1 MRFDAIG
8 RRIPGRSQYL
18 PRNVSTRNIAHVRLY
33 VDRILITSPASTPT
47 KVLERISSYLSS
59 LRAAL
64 HITAGQT
71 HALTGSVTV
80 RTEIVSH
87 VGGNCASMVAL
98 LMQVVQPDVVLVT
111 YDALT
116 SDISQLQPI
125 EWEAIVVDERNRI
138 QPSLS
143 KAHQAL
149 RELDANFRLLL
160 ASGNPTKVCFCRVI
174 CCQTHEDVALLL
186 AAAKDDQKINCTLV
200 REVHLRLSNTL
211 SYSALVT

>member
-1 MRFDAIG
+1 MH
-8 RRIPGRSQYL
+8 L
-18 PRNVSTRNIAHVRLY
+18 P
-33 VDRILITSPASTPT
+33 
-47 KVLERISSYLSS
+47 
-59 LRAAL
+59 AAL
-64 HITAGQT
+64 HITAGQM

-80 RTEIVSH
+80 PTENVLH
-87 VGGNCASMVAL
+87 VGGKFAIVVAL

-149 RELDANFRLLL
+149 RELEANFKLLL
-160 ASGNPTKVCFCRVI
+160 ASGNPTKVGFSESVKHMKMLPCFLQLQKMAR
-174 CCQTHEDVALLL
+174 QS
-186 AAAKDDQKINCTLV
+186 AASLCIRD
-200 REVHLRLSNTL
+200 
-211 SYSALVT
+211 